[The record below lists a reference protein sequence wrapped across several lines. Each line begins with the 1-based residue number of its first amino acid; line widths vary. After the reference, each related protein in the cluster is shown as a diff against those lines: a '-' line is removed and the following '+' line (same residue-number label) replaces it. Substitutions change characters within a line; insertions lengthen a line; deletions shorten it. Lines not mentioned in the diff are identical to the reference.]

1 MPETP
6 CSPTP
11 GDPRFSRETPEKLLQ
26 EILAASPSDY
36 IKQLAM
42 AGFNASRKCTKF
54 PQDITREKFFKVL
67 STFAQAAKRMKER
80 RDIQAELNKM
90 AASPSKPALSAAEE
104 KQPENVTVT
113 VSSRVSGR
121 TSGD

>member
-1 MPETP
+1 MARTAQSRVKKAKMPETP

-26 EILAASPSDY
+26 EIL
-36 IKQLAM
+36 
-42 AGFNASRKCTKF
+42 T
-54 PQDITREKFFKVL
+54 L
-67 STFAQAAKRMKER
+67 STFAQAAKRMKAR